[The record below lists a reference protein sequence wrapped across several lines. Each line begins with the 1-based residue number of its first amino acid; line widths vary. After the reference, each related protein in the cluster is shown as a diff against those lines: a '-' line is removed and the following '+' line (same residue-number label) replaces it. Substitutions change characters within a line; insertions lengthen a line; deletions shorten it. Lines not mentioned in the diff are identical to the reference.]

1 MNKKENKISKE
12 IKINKKSARRKY
24 SKQTGITLIALV
36 VTIVVLLILAGV
48 SVNALFGNSG
58 IIEKAKEAQNR
69 MNNAQESDLNALN
82 DLDEFIDDATGRL
95 PSTEDTTPY
104 YPDGTFSKVS
114 RTNLSNGLVIKDSI
128 GNEYVWIEV
137 PKSLY
142 ANSSYN
148 TKKTTGD
155 QKPSNSTDYDKI
167 EYCLHKY
174 TDYYR
179 YGTRY
184 TDTYYSD
191 AVTGLTSTQYA
202 ELKQKMLKSVYENGG
217 FWIGRYEAGITKNRT
232 SSSTAI
238 TEAPLSKAG
247 TVENPVYPYTY
258 VTCKQA
264 QTLAS
269 QLSTGKS
276 YTSSLMFGVQWDLV
290 LKHIEVK
297 EVEQGTDLATIQSA
311 LRSDSSSWGN
321 YYNASFEIN
330 RGKYAKHGALTTWY
344 NYNTALANCVTYE
357 NGISKK
363 VQASS
368 NSNGILLTTGAS
380 DICKKMNIYDLA
392 GNVDEWT
399 LEYTAYADYPCVLR
413 GGYYGG
419 NGSDYRASSRYYF
432 GSADYSYY
440 SRGFRSSLYK

>member
-1 MNKKENKISKE
+1 MMKKQEKNE
-12 IKINKKSARRKY
+12 R
-24 SKQTGITLIALV
+24 GITLIALV

-114 RTNLSNGLVIKDSI
+114 RTNLTNGLVIKDTI

-148 TKKTTGD
+148 TETTTGD
-155 QKPSNSTDYDKI
+155 QKPSSSTDYDKI

-179 YGTRY
+179 NGTSY
-184 TDTYYSD
+184 KDEYDSD
-191 AVTGLTSTQYA
+191 KVKEGTGLTSAQYT

-217 FWIGRYEAGITKNRT
+217 FWIGRYEAGITRNRT
-232 SSSTAI
+232 SKDEEI
-238 TEAPLSKAG
+238 TVAPLSKAG

-297 EVEQGTDLATIQSA
+297 EVAKGTALATIQRA
-311 LRSDSSSWGN
+311 LRTDSKDWGN
-321 YYNASFEIN
+321 YYNASFVIN
-330 RGKYAKHGALTTWY
+330 RGKYAKYRALTTWY

-363 VQASS
+363 VQAIS

-380 DICKKMNIYDLA
+380 DACKKMNIYDLA
-392 GNVDEWT
+392 GNVSEWT
-399 LEYTAYADYPCVLR
+399 LEYTANTNSPCALR
-413 GGYYGG
+413 GGFCSN
-419 NGSDYRASSRYYF
+419 NGSDSPASYRFFDVTPSI
-432 GSADYSYY
+432 GSYSTL
-440 SRGFRSSLYK
+440 GFRPSLYK